1 MPKKTK
7 PRNIFA
13 EISADDAFAILN
25 RLAKEDPKIAN
36 RIEQILNRF

>member
-13 EISADDAFAILN
+13 EISADDAFAILSS
-25 RLAKEDPKIAN
+25 LAKEDPKIAT
-36 RIEQILNRF
+36 RIEQILNRS